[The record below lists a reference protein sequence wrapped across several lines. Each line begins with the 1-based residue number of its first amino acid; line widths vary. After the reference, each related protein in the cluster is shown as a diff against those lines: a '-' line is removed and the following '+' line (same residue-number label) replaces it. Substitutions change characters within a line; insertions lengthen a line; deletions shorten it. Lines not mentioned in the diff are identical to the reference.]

1 MFRSRASVL
10 RGARLI
16 GRRSLHRRQAADA
29 VAAAVVGTPR
39 VDVSQPELRRDGYSS
54 RSAAGFSTA
63 AAGLRAAESL
73 QQGERFPSLLI
84 TADAITAQ

>member
-16 GRRSLHRRQAADA
+16 GRRSLHRRQPPDAA
-29 VAAAVVGTPR
+29 AAAVFSAR
-39 VDVSQPELRRDGYSS
+39 VAVSQPELGARQGSSS
-54 RSAAGFSTA
+54 RSAVFSTA
-63 AAGLRAAESL
+63 AAGLRTAPESL
-73 QQGERFPSLLI
+73 PPGERFPSLLV